1 MEDLFELWENKSM
14 DKRIKTIFWILLF
27 VFSLSVSV
35 LAADDSSSK
44 PEGVYSSAKELNG
57 KRIGIQTGTS
67 FDVITENYLSDPV
80 FSYYNNY
87 SDLAAA
93 LEADKIDAF
102 PGDEPVLRMMS
113 SEDDQL
119 VILPENMENFEYG
132 FAMSKT
138 EKGRK
143 LKSELDDWLE
153 DIRKSGE
160 LEELKDKWITGPEN
174 EKTLPDYKNFPAK
187 NGTLIMVTEGA
198 YPPMNYFKGND
209 IIGLEIDLAARFCE
223 DAGYGLNINVI
234 SFDGLLPAIQSGKA
248 DFSGAGI
255 TITEER
261 AESVLFSVPYYEGGA
276 KLAVLRAEKKSES
289 NFLNNI
295 RESFSKTF
303 LRENRWQLFLK
314 GILNTLTI
322 TFASILLGTALG
334 FFLFMLCR
342 NHNPAANV
350 ITGFCMWLIQGMP
363 MVVLLMVL
371 YYVVFGKISI
381 SGMLVSIIGFTL
393 TFGSSVFSLLK
404 MGVGAVDNGQYEAA
418 YALGYSNRRTF
429 YKIIL
434 PQALPH
440 IMPAYRGEVVSLI
453 KASAVV
459 GYIAVQDLTKMSDII
474 RSRTYEAFF
483 PLISV
488 TVIYF
493 ILETLLVFLVGR
505 IEISINPRRRSRDKI
520 LKGVKTDD

>member
-1 MEDLFELWENKSM
+1 MHCFGFWENESM
-14 DKRIKTIFWILLF
+14 DKRFKTVFWILLF

-35 LAADDSSSK
+35 LAADDSSKKS
-44 PEGVYSSAKELNG
+44 EGVYSSAKELNG
-57 KRIGIQTGTS
+57 KRIGIQTGTN
-67 FDVITENYLSDPV
+67 FDDIVDNYLSDTV
-80 FSYYNNY
+80 FHYYNTY

-102 PGDEPVLRMMS
+102 PGDEPVLMLIS

-119 VILPENMENFEYG
+119 VILPDNLDSFEYG
-132 FAMSKT
+132 FAMPKT

-160 LEELKDKWITGPEN
+160 LEEIKDKWITGPEKG
-174 EKTLPDYKNFPAK
+174 KTLPDYKSFPAK
-187 NGTLIMVTEGA
+187 NGTLILATEGA
-198 YPPMNYFKGND
+198 YAPMDYFKGNE
-209 IIGLEIDLAARFCE
+209 ITGMEIDLAARFCE
-223 DAGYGLNINVI
+223 YAGYGLNINI
-234 SFDGLLPAIQSGKA
+234 MSFDGLLSAIQSGKA
-248 DFSGAGI
+248 DFTAAGI
-255 TITEER
+255 AITEER
-261 AESVLFSVPYYEGGA
+261 AESVLFSVPYYKGGT
-276 KLAVLRAEKKSES
+276 KMAVLRAEKRSVS

-295 RESFSKTF
+295 KKSFSKTF
-303 LRENRWQLFLK
+303 LRENRWQLFLQ
-314 GILNTLTI
+314 GIQNTLII
-322 TFASILLGTALG
+322 TFASLLLGTALG

-342 NHNPAANV
+342 NNNPAANV

-381 SGMLVSIIGFTL
+381 SGLLVSIIGFTL
-393 TFGSSVFSLLK
+393 TFGSSVFGLLK

-440 IMPAYRGEVVSLI
+440 VMPAYRGEVVSLI

-493 ILETLLVFLVGR
+493 ILEALLVFLVGR
-505 IEISINPRRRSRDKI
+505 IEISINPKRRRRDKI